1 MVPFKPSVHRMYFID
16 KKVRT
21 ETYPT
26 TVSLAA
32 DYEVK
37 YGKSVDPRTIAGD
50 IAALKE
56 KFHAPL
62 GYDYEKRGYF
72 YSDPYFQLPVLKED
86 PDNLLPALAE
96 ERHPRTAAIPEWQQR
111 FIASLAERLLPLQRG
126 EKRPKKASVLLD
138 GPALDLEEAGAVT
151 RPLLQALEDTAAL
164 DIRYMEAGKKAV
176 SLVFW
181 PLHLVCA
188 PGYSLVFGSA
198 QTGEASS
205 PEEGRYCLLYLD
217 RIREAVIRQ
226 ERGKS
231 PAYIHVQTTGGRD
244 IEVVLARE
252 TSDLVLVFALPD
264 EGSAKGP
271 QPEYALLVQTEIF
284 ARK

>member
-1 MVPFKPSVHRMYFID
+1 MYFID
-16 KKVRT
+16 KKVRA

-32 DYEVK
+32 DYEAK

-72 YSDPYFQLPVLKED
+72 YTDPYFQLPVLKED
-86 PDNLLPALAE
+86 PDNLLPAMAE

-111 FIASLAERLLPLQRG
+111 FIATLAERLLPLQRG
-126 EKRPKKASVLLD
+126 GKRPKKASVLLD
-138 GPALDLEEAGAVT
+138 GPALDPEEAGTVT

-188 PGYSLVFGSA
+188 PGYSLVFGLV
-198 QTGEASS
+198 QTEEEEPS
-205 PEEGRYCLLYLD
+205 PEAGRYRLLCLD
-217 RIREAVIRQ
+217 HIREAVVRQ

-244 IEVVLARE
+244 IEMVLARKQ
-252 TSDLVLVFALPD
+252 SDLVLVFALPD